1 MFISAPGEL
10 PSRLQ
15 AVVEGFVDGILIL
28 TDLGTWVHANVTARQ
43 ICRQL
48 TIDLSQPHAV
58 PKEVWQVCGS
68 LIESRDMF
76 PQQKIV
82 LESEVITKAGTTV
95 RIRAQW
101 LEVQVDIK
109 PPGCDQSTV
118 SFNESQRYLLVVL
131 EDRCQSLKNLAA
143 SNAKKYGLTRRQA
156 QVWTLRQAG
165 HSYQEIAD
173 QLHVTLNTVK
183 KHIKDINAKI
193 LEVQEW
199 ERYINSSL

>member
-15 AVVEGFVDGILIL
+15 AVIEGFVDGILIL
-28 TDLGTWVHANVTARQ
+28 TELGAWVHANATAQQ

-48 TIDLSQPHAV
+48 TIEPLQPHAV
-58 PKEVWQVCGS
+58 PKEVWRVCWS
-68 LIESRDMF
+68 LIDSRERF
-76 PQQKIV
+76 PEQRLI
-82 LESEVITKAGTTV
+82 LESEVTTRTGTTV

-101 LEVQVDIK
+101 LEAQVDIK
-109 PPGCDQSTV
+109 PPGCQQDPV
-118 SFNESQRYLLVVL
+118 AFDARHYLLVVL
-131 EDRCQSLKNLAA
+131 EDRCQSMKNLAA

-165 HSYQEIAD
+165 HSYQEIAA
-173 QLHVTLNTVK
+173 QLYITLNTVK

-193 LEVQEW
+193 LEVQQW
-199 ERYINSSL
+199 EDYTDPSS